1 MKCQAEILQHEVVII
16 LKVNMT
22 KFNIEILEG
31 LFVSMWKLCLIHRSS
46 QLIKLI
52 QRILCAKVILPRK
65 HDRCERSKYSS
76 GEHSKENNLCLESN
90 IGILTTE
97 AILIDVLFVLL
108 DRVNQSFVIL
118 YSYTED
124 FYDLHSSDIFYC
136 CRTHLLKR
144 R

>member
-76 GEHSKENNLCLESN
+76 GEHSKENNLCQ
-90 IGILTTE
+90 
-97 AILIDVLFVLL
+97 D
-108 DRVNQSFVIL
+108 
-118 YSYTED
+118 
-124 FYDLHSSDIFYC
+124 
-136 CRTHLLKR
+136 
-144 R
+144 

>member
-52 QRILCAKVILPRK
+52 QRILCAKVILPV
-65 HDRCERSKYSS
+65 
-76 GEHSKENNLCLESN
+76 NM
-90 IGILTTE
+90 
-97 AILIDVLFVLL
+97 IDVKE
-108 DRVNQSFVIL
+108 VN
-118 YSYTED
+118 TAPENTAKKT
-124 FYDLHSSDIFYC
+124 IFA
-136 CRTHLLKR
+136 RISIAGSP
-144 R
+144 